1 MSGIF
6 YHSAYAAE
14 PDFEDPAAVEIL
26 IREMEASGDPY
37 AAYAELS
44 SEGKA
49 AVNEYLSVATTETT
63 GTFEPHSSDTYA
75 DSASSGCRTN
85 SYSVRVKNLVGYT
98 LWKFTRR
105 TEWCWDGSVITSDP
119 FLTTDGDVYYPFWS
133 YEGVRD
139 KWESGGEGDWMHR
152 GQAEGYFKYCIG
164 PWNLGCLQHVYPDIG
179 KRQYGDGQ
187 SQSWGGQ

>member
-1 MSGIF
+1 MKRLIRYMGVSFLTLAALVVFAGG
-6 YHSAYAAE
+6 AYAAE
-14 PDFEDPAAVEIL
+14 PDFEDPAAVEMF

-75 DSASSGCRTN
+75 DSASSGCGTD
-85 SYSVRVKNLVGYT
+85 SYSVRGKNLVEYT
-98 LWKFTRR
+98 LWKFTTR

-119 FLTTDGDVYYPFWS
+119 FFTTDGDVYYPLL
-133 YEGVRD
+133 V
-139 KWESGGEGDWMHR
+139 
-152 GQAEGYFKYCIG
+152 
-164 PWNLGCLQHVYPDIG
+164 V
-179 KRQYGDGQ
+179 
-187 SQSWGGQ
+187 